1 VKKTLFPPKTL
12 KAQTF
17 GGYQLNPPKGF
28 IISQDLS
35 WLPFHLLLNVSLF
48 TLLSF
53 SFSFDLLLFF
63 FFFFSFDLLDSC
75 FWFVL

>member
-63 FFFFSFDLLDSC
+63 FFPFDLLDSC